1 MNKGKMRNMNSI
13 NATFRFEGPLILK
26 MNVKI
31 IRKIKNKTMDTMTFL
46 LTLVKNSRKKTS
58 NNERIIVISL
68 NGE

>member
-1 MNKGKMRNMNSI
+1 MRNMNSI

-31 IRKIKNKTMDTMTFL
+31 IRKIKIKTMDTMTFL

-58 NNERIIVISL
+58 DNERITVISL